1 LQLNS
6 NNINEEEKGENNMN
20 KMPDNDGFTSST
32 LENFFKQMIELNN
45 ITAFGPLTS
54 LMNDPNINLKAL
66 QEHGNLLIRFQSNLN
81 FYLSSMIN
89 AYFTALNKVSSSSS
103 STTERTSEEYRK
115 LIINTFEDIFSS
127 LFESPEFSI
136 TYNNLANSLIDL
148 TKSYQRFFDANPLLF
163 NSSQQQLSKEE
174 KDQLFYNLY
183 EIKKLSLEI
192 KKKLNEEKNE

>member
-136 TYNNLANSLIDL
+136 KYNKLANSVIDL
-148 TKSYQRFFDANPLLF
+148 TKSYQRFFDSNPLIF
-163 NSSQQQLSKEE
+163 KQSQQQLSKEE
-174 KDQLFYNLY
+174 KDLLFYNLY

>member
-136 TYNNLANSLIDL
+136 TYNKLANSVIDL
-148 TKSYQRFFDANPLLF
+148 TKSYQRFFDSNPLIF
-163 NSSQQQLSKEE
+163 KQSQQQLSKEE
-174 KDQLFYNLY
+174 KDLLFYNLY

>member
-1 LQLNS
+1 
-6 NNINEEEKGENNMN
+6 
-20 KMPDNDGFTSST
+20 
-32 LENFFKQMIELNN
+32 MIELNN
-45 ITAFGPLTS
+45 INAFGPLTS

-136 TYNNLANSLIDL
+136 KYNKLANSVIDL
-148 TKSYQRFFDANPLLF
+148 TKSYQRFFDSNPLIF
-163 NSSQQQLSKEE
+163 KQSQQQLSKEE
-174 KDQLFYNLY
+174 KDLLFYNLY